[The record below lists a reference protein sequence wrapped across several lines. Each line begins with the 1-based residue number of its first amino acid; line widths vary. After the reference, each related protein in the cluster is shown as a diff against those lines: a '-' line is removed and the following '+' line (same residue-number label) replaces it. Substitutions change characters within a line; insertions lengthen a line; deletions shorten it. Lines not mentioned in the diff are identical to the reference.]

1 MYDSLLWVMF
11 SNEMQK
17 IQKVN
22 GKLEKAVE
30 EWKLKHNNCQQ
41 QLIAITETN
50 MRQTEKN
57 TKLEKLCRA
66 LQVNTLTPIY

>member
-1 MYDSLLWVMF
+1 
-11 SNEMQK
+11 MQK

-22 GKLEKAVE
+22 GRLEKSVE

-41 QLIAITETN
+41 QLIALTETN
-50 MRQTEKN
+50 LRQNEKN

-66 LQVNTLTPIY
+66 LQVGETTVVLFSKQFM